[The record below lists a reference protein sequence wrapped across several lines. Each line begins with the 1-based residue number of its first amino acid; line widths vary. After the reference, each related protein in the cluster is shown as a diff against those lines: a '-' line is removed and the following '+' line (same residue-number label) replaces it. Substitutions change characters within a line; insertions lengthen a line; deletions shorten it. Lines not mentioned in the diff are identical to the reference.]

1 MKIKTQ
7 DLRGAQLDWA
17 VAKCEGDAC
26 RRSPSMSTDSPESP
40 CFSAGSSHEHG
51 VPYDL
56 LDREG
61 NEVRPVFITDEIDP
75 CETCDDCGRAIE

>member
-1 MKIKTQ
+1 MQIIAYTYDAAMHCPKCT
-7 DLRGAQLDWA
+7 LRQFTIGRLTLAH
-17 VAKCEGDAC
+17 
-26 RRSPSMSTDSPESP
+26 P
-40 CFSAGSSHEHG
+40 CANDEHG

-61 NEVRPVFITDEIDP
+61 NEVRPVFITDEIDS

>member
-1 MKIKTQ
+1 MQITAYTY
-7 DLRGAQLDWA
+7 DAAMHCPECTLRQFTIGRLALA
-17 VAKCEGDAC
+17 H
-26 RRSPSMSTDSPESP
+26 P
-40 CFSAGSSHEHG
+40 CPNDEHG
-51 VPYDL
+51 VPYAL

>member
-1 MKIKTQ
+1 MQITAYTY
-7 DLRGAQLDWA
+7 DAAMHCPECTLRQFTIGRLALA
-17 VAKCEGDAC
+17 H
-26 RRSPSMSTDSPESP
+26 P
-40 CFSAGSSHEHG
+40 CPNDEHG
-51 VPYDL
+51 VPYDPYDL